1 MTRLELGYSPCP
13 NDTFIFHALTHGL
26 VEVADVTVTEVL
38 EDVETLNRW
47 ATEGR
52 LDLTKISYHAYG
64 HLRDEY
70 VALRAGG
77 AMGRGVGPLLVARD
91 GMLDVEQ
98 ATIAIPG
105 RLTTATLLLRML
117 VPQEVMTI
125 EMRYDRIEDAVAHG
139 DVDAGLIIHES
150 RFTYRQHGLTAVMD
164 VGERWEQE
172 TGLPLPLGAILIRRS
187 LGDVV
192 AEAVNE
198 GIRRSLQ
205 YAQQHPDE
213 SARYVAEHAQEP
225 DPEVTKAHIGLYV
238 NDFSLDVGDEGEMAL
253 AELFGRAEDEGLLPP
268 SNAPLFAGSPP

>member
-1 MTRLELGYSPCP
+1 MKDLELGYSPCP

-26 VEVADVTVTEVL
+26 VEVGDVTVREVL

-47 ATEGR
+47 ATEAR

-117 VPQEVMTI
+117 VPQEVMTV
-125 EMRYDRIEDAVAHG
+125 EMRYDDIEAAVAHG

-164 VGERWEQE
+164 VGERWEEE

-187 LGDVV
+187 LGDDV
-192 AEAVNE
+192 AEAVND
-198 GIRRSLQ
+198 GIRRSLE

-213 SARYVAEHAQEP
+213 SARYVAEHAQES
-225 DPEVTKAHIGLYV
+225 DPEVTRAHIELYV
-238 NDFSLDVGDEGEMAL
+238 NDFSLDVGDEGEMAV
-253 AELFGRAEDEGLLPP
+253 AELFARAEEQGLLPP
-268 SNAPLFAGSPP
+268 NNAPLFAGNPP